1 MFVVYS
7 KDSTQRIY
15 LQKERTVVSGS
26 TKEEDTIS
34 GPRRAKRGY
43 AEDEMFVVSWV
54 LKDVQEFA
62 GEQGHGRIFF
72 E

>member
-1 MFVVYS
+1 
-7 KDSTQRIY
+7 
-15 LQKERTVVSGS
+15 
-26 TKEEDTIS
+26 
-34 GPRRAKRGY
+34 
-43 AEDEMFVVSWV
+43 MFVVSWV